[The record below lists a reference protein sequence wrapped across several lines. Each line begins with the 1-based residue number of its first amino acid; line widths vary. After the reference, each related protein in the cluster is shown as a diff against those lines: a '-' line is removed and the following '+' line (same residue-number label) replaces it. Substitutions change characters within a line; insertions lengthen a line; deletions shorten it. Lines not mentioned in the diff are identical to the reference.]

1 MAVIKRAKVKD
12 KKPGMLHKVG
22 EKLGLIEK
30 VGELDSLSAN
40 QDSSSVEQCVKSGGT
55 WKGGKCQM
63 KGKGKGK
70 TLLEK
75 QVKEA
80 GVFEGNRVPGQKY
93 AKPT

>member
-12 KKPGMLHKVG
+12 KKPGMLHRVG

-55 WKGGKCQM
+55 WKGGKCEM
-63 KGKGKGK
+63 KGKGK

-80 GVFEGNRVPGQKY
+80 GVFEGNRLPGQKY
-93 AKPT
+93 PKPT